1 MMSEDF
7 HKFFDRSTRLVERA
21 LCEMSDGNL
30 FVDYTGGYGDDD
42 HEGLDGDKSNGGNK
56 LSLNRCFYDERWTKN
71 RVITSMDWSTTFP
84 ELLVTSY
91 DKNSESAHD
100 PDGMCLVWNTRFK
113 KSTPGRD
120 FKLQSR
126 PEFRTCSDFEWSM
139 AFGLRFHPFKIGT
152 NKMAALG
159 KTSNDLVPMLRGDES
174 PLHFSP
180 AWCIN
185 SKIIQIPH

>member
-30 FVDYTGGYGDDD
+30 FVDYTGGYGDED
-42 HEGLDGDKSNGGNK
+42 HEGLDGDKLSGGNK

-100 PDGMCLVWNTRFK
+100 PDGMCLVWITRFK
-113 KSTPGRD
+113 KSTPG
-120 FKLQSR
+120 KV
-126 PEFRTCSDFEWSM
+126 
-139 AFGLRFHPFKIGT
+139 
-152 NKMAALG
+152 N
-159 KTSNDLVPMLRGDES
+159 V
-174 PLHFSP
+174 
-180 AWCIN
+180 
-185 SKIIQIPH
+185 